1 MKNPRPHR
9 NSGFT
14 LIELIV
20 AMGMV
25 AILSVS
31 LYASLRIAFKAKD
44 SAEKTI
50 EPPRTA
56 ELAMEFIR
64 TDLQNAMSP
73 NPAAAAAQTAANAI
87 GGTGSSTA
95 IPSAL
100 AGSFVGTDGTDGRG
114 RDADDLIFYST
125 ADSPLHAT
133 VAADIKM
140 VELAVVQPQGSND
153 YVLVRRVTPNL
164 LAPTTPNPDEEV
176 LCRGVAG
183 FNLRYYNGSDWSDSW
198 DSTQTQFDNTIP
210 VAVEVT
216 LQLDR
221 PNNQGQTQSFR
232 YVRVFPLSCST
243 AEFDANVNPN
253 AP

>member
-1 MKNPRPHR
+1 MRKARRFNHR
-9 NSGFT
+9 SGFT

-31 LYASLRIAFKAKD
+31 LYASLRIAFRARE

-50 EPPRTA
+50 EPARTA

-64 TDLQNAMSP
+64 NDLQNAMTP
-73 NPAAAAAQTAANAI
+73 NPNAATPNTVSTTPPTAV
-87 GGTGSSTA
+87 TGPF
-95 IPSAL
+95 I
-100 AGSFVGTDGTDGRG
+100 GTDGKDGRG
-114 RDADDLIFYST
+114 RDADDLIFFST
-125 ADSPLHAT
+125 SDSPLHVDANG
-133 VAADIKM
+133 DIKQI
-140 VELAVVQPQGSND
+140 ELAVVQAQGNGD

-176 LCRGVAG
+176 ICRGVGG
-183 FNLRYYNGSDWSDSW
+183 FNLRYYNGAAWSDTW

-221 PNNQGQTQSFR
+221 QTNSGQTQSYR

-243 AEFDANVNPN
+243 AAYDPNVNPN
-253 AP
+253 E